1 MQEKPQVSELLQKLC
16 SWAVI
21 TMLDFHPRRASMPIT
36 LVYKVAGNSS
46 YQVEADSADA
56 GTLEELLEMTR
67 SQLVRIGEDAA
78 VEGYALIVDSLAG
91 VTGLPDKRPSAESGE
106 ASSGRPTIF
115 VFLGDRGHE
124 QGVLVVQEYKE
135 RIIRGGAQPFG
146 APLIIEGPAS
156 LLQDA
161 TGRL

>member
-21 TMLDFHPRRASMPIT
+21 TMLDFHPRRASMPTT

-78 VEGYALIVDSLAG
+78 VEGRDLAA
-91 VTGLPDKRPSAESGE
+91 AEVLAQRFRERGI
-106 ASSGRPTIF
+106 SGRRRGQLGRCGPLF
-115 VFLGDRGHE
+115 QRFPVFLLGIHP
-124 QGVLVVQEYKE
+124 VH
-135 RIIRGGAQPFG
+135 GAG
-146 APLIIEGPAS
+146 
-156 LLQDA
+156 
-161 TGRL
+161 